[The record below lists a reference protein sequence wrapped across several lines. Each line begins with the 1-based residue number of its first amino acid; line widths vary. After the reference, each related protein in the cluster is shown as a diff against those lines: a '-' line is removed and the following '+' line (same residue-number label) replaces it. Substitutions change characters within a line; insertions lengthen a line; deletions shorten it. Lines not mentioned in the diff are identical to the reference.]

1 MVCVK
6 GIPGTLFFLAL
17 AKLSCV
23 CFSDWMYVDNYRK
36 EDYVMEQLLKTVN
49 HFFFFPTKMSH
60 HLFCEN
66 YINHA
71 ANVQFYNKSKKIHMW
86 QVT

>member
-1 MVCVK
+1 
-6 GIPGTLFFLAL
+6 
-17 AKLSCV
+17 
-23 CFSDWMYVDNYRK
+23 MYVDNYRK

-60 HLFCEN
+60 RLFCEN